1 MAKLSELEQ
10 SYQNPNVQGFLKLIS
25 EAEGVKYG
33 YNTLF
38 GNSYIPSLA
47 QHPNTKV
54 PFTDKNGNVNYSTA
68 SGAYQFLYDTW
79 TRLKNQFGFT
89 DFGGRNQ
96 DLGAIALIA
105 EKGAL
110 KDVEKGDYKT
120 AVNKL
125 GGVWASLPSSQYKST
140 QPYKT
145 WEQLGLDNK
154 TSSPA
159 EAPTGIKKWFL
170 EMPATK
176 LFTLGVGATATIKN
190 NENGVL
196 AGVGEVAGQAGQL
209 AGSYL
214 PDVGGYVDSAGNF
227 ALRAVVILSAVAIIA
242 IGFYFM
248 FKQEIT
254 STIKAVT

>member
-1 MAKLSELEQ
+1 MATLAELEQ
-10 SYQNPNVQGFLKLIS
+10 SYQNQNVRNFLKIIA

-38 GNSYIPSLA
+38 GNSYIPNLA

-54 PFTDKNGNVNYSTA
+54 PFTDKTGKLDYSTA

-79 TRLKNQFGFT
+79 ERLKKQFGFK

-110 KDVEKGDYKT
+110 NDVKAGNYRT
-120 AVNKL
+120 AINKL
-125 GGVWASLPSSQYKST
+125 GGVWASLPSSQYKNT
-140 QPYKT
+140 QPSKT
-145 WEQLGLDNK
+145 WEQLGLDEK
-154 TSSPA
+154 S
-159 EAPTGIKKWFL
+159 EQPTGIKKWFMA
-170 EMPATK
+170 MPSTQLMIGGILA
-176 LFTLGVGATATIKN
+176 GNTIMN
-190 NENGVL
+190 HEDGVL
-196 AGVGEVAGQAGQL
+196 AGAGQVAGQAVD
-209 AGSYL
+209 AVSNAM
-214 PDVGGYVDSAGNF
+214 PDFGGIVDSAGNF

-254 STIKAVT
+254 NTVKAVTN

>member
-1 MAKLSELEQ
+1 MATLGELEK
-10 SYQNPNVQGFLKLIS
+10 SYTNPNVQQFLGIIAK
-25 EAEGVKYG
+25 AEGVKYG

-54 PFTDKNGNVNYSTA
+54 PFTDKNGKLDYSTA

-79 TRLKNQFGFT
+79 ERLKKQFGFK

-96 DLGAIALIA
+96 DLGAIALIQ

-110 KDVEKGDYKT
+110 KDVERGDFKT
-120 AVNKL
+120 AINKL
-125 GGVWASLPSSQYKST
+125 GGVWASLPSSQYKNT

-145 WEQLGLDNK
+145 WEQLGLEDK
-154 TSSPA
+154 TTA

-176 LFTLGVGATATIKN
+176 LFTFGVGASATIMN
-190 NENGVL
+190 HENGVL
-196 AGVGEVAGQAGQL
+196 AGASEVAGQAVDV
-209 AGSYL
+209 ASSYM
-214 PDVGGYVDSAGNF
+214 PDVSGIVDGAGNF
-227 ALRAVVILSAVAIIA
+227 ALRAVVILSAIAIIVL
-242 IGFYFM
+242 GFYFM

-254 STIKAVT
+254 SVAKAVTN